1 MNTTTKDL
9 SDPLDELFGG
19 SSTGTPRPMVRDIP
33 AAKATF
39 TESCQKC
46 GGRGQFVSFSGRVLG
61 PCFACKGKGKNEF
74 KTSAADRA
82 KARDGAAKRVE
93 TKKARS
99 FEEFKAAHRA
109 EAEWIVASAPKFEFA
124 ASMRDAIEKFG
135 DLTAGQL
142 AAVQKCVAREAARA
156 VERAARIANAPTVD
170 TSAIEAAFATARAAA
185 AQDRE
190 GLKWLALRLDTF
202 KFSDA
207 PAKGQWAA
215 AIFVKEGDTKLGR
228 ISGGKFSR
236 SFACDDATEAR
247 VVAAIAN
254 PAEAAKAFGQRTGEC
269 SVCGRELTNK
279 DSRALGIGPICAE
292 RFGF

>member
-1 MNTTTKDL
+1 MTTRDH
-9 SDPLDELFGG
+9 SDPLDELFNSPMG
-19 SSTGTPRPMVRDIP
+19 SRPMARP
-33 AAKATF
+33 ALAPIAKPTF
-39 TESCQKC
+39 VEACRKC
-46 GGRGQFVSFSGRVLG
+46 GGTGRYGSFGQ
-61 PCFACKGKGKNEF
+61 CYACKGRGKNEF

-82 KARDGAAKRVE
+82 KARQGNERRSASKLEANWTAFVE
-93 TKKARS
+93 EYPGETAWITANPNFS
-99 FEEFKAAHRA
+99 FA
-109 EAEWIVASAPKFEFA
+109 VA
-124 ASMRDAIEKFG
+124 MG
-135 DLTAGQL
+135 
-142 AAVQKCVAREAARA
+142 EAARKWGGLTETQMETVRKCITREEA
-156 VERAARIANAPTVD
+156 RKAERAARVANAPTVD
-170 TSAIEAAFATARAAA
+170 TSAIEAAFAKARAAA

-269 SVCGRELTNK
+269 SICGRELTNA
-279 DSRALGIGPICAE
+279 DSRKLGIGPICAG